1 MINGFYGNY
10 LQRTNIGNCSVL
22 RLPAKCIL
30 VLLPVS
36 KTWYWETRLK
46 NLHVYVDN
54 RGEAYGVEDQ
64 TITWFRAK
72 KKKVTD
78 NNYLKK
84 SIQFH
89 LQVKTASRVNI
100 VSALKRVKTAEL
112 KGDKQ
117 DSENQTVIKSTA
129 RYYYLHLFS

>member
-1 MINGFYGNY
+1 MHFSTSTCKQDLILRNQVKKPARLCRQQGGSIWRRRPDDHMI
-10 LQRTNIGNCSVL
+10 QS
-22 RLPAKCIL
+22 
-30 VLLPVS
+30 
-36 KTWYWETRLK
+36 
-46 NLHVYVDN
+46 
-54 RGEAYGVEDQ
+54 
-64 TITWFRAK
+64 K